1 MTVNTSASGSSGS
14 HIVPDALEEQLVDAE
29 VDSLP
34 PPAPPKFATPAARLL
49 FAISLVLIAFNLR
62 PIFPSLSVVLPEVI
76 RDTGLSTVGA
86 SLLTTLPVLCL
97 GLFAP
102 FAPGLAQRYGA
113 ERTLMGALVLLTAG
127 TALRGIDSVALLFF
141 GTFAAGAAIA
151 VSNVLLPGVVKRD
164 FPERAAI
171 MTGLYTMALCAGSAA
186 AAGLTL
192 PLEHVLGSW
201 PAALAAWAV
210 PAFAVLLL
218 FIPQAMRV
226 KPQAAHTGFRVEGLW
241 RDRLAWQV
249 TLFTGLQ
256 SALAYCVFGW
266 LAPMLRER
274 GFEPTVAGGIVS
286 LSVMVQVVTCLGVP
300 SFAIRCRDQRGVN
313 VVLVLCAT
321 AGLLGMM
328 FAPMWSVLLW
338 AILQGIGQGGLIA
351 AAMIVIVLRSSDS
364 HVAAH
369 LSGMAQGVG
378 YVLAAIGPLLLGLIR
393 SWTGSFDA
401 AALLIVALGVGA
413 GVAGAGA
420 GRALHVGART
430 VSLEGRKSRAP

>member
-1 MTVNTSASGSSGS
+1 MTISTSLPGASAS
-14 HIVPDALEEQLVDAE
+14 HAAANALDEQLVDAE
-29 VDSLP
+29 ADSLP
-34 PPAPPKFATPAARLL
+34 PPSPPKFASRAAKLL
-49 FAISLVLIAFNLR
+49 FAASLVLIAFNLR
-62 PIFPSLSVVLPEVI
+62 PLFSSLSVVLPEVI

-97 GLFAP
+97 GVFAP
-102 FAPGLAQRYGA
+102 FAPRLAQRFGA
-113 ERTLMGALVLLTAG
+113 ERTLAGALVLLALG
-127 TALRGIDSVALLFF
+127 TGLRGFDSVSLLFF

-164 FPERAAI
+164 FPESAAI

-192 PLEHVLGSW
+192 PMEHVLGSW
-201 PAALAAWAV
+201 QAALAAWAV
-210 PAFAVLLL
+210 PAILMLAL
-218 FIPQAMRV
+218 FVPQALRV

-300 SFAIRCRDQRGVN
+300 SFAVRRRNQRGVN
-313 VVLVLCAT
+313 IALVACAT
-321 AGLLGMM
+321 IGLIGLM
-328 FAPMWSVLLW
+328 FAPAWSVLFW
-338 AILQGIGQGGLIA
+338 AVLQGIGQGGLIA

-378 YVLAAIGPLLLGLIR
+378 YVLAAIGPLFLGLIR

-401 AALLIVALGVGA
+401 AALLIVALGLGA
-413 GVAGAGA
+413 GLAGAGA

-430 VSLEGRKSRAP
+430 VKLDDRKT

>member
-1 MTVNTSASGSSGS
+1 
-14 HIVPDALEEQLVDAE
+14 
-29 VDSLP
+29 
-34 PPAPPKFATPAARLL
+34 
-49 FAISLVLIAFNLR
+49 
-62 PIFPSLSVVLPEVI
+62 
-76 RDTGLSTVGA
+76 
-86 SLLTTLPVLCL
+86 
-97 GLFAP
+97 
-102 FAPGLAQRYGA
+102 
-113 ERTLMGALVLLTAG
+113 MGALVLLTAG

-300 SFAIRCRDQRGVN
+300 SFAIRCKDQRGVN
-313 VVLVLCAT
+313 VALVLCAT

-338 AILQGIGQGGLIA
+338 AVLQGIGQGGLIA

-378 YVLAAIGPLLLGLIR
+378 YVLAAVGPLLLGLIR

-401 AALLIVALGVGA
+401 AALLIVALGLGA

-430 VSLEGRKSRAP
+430 VRLESRKSRAP